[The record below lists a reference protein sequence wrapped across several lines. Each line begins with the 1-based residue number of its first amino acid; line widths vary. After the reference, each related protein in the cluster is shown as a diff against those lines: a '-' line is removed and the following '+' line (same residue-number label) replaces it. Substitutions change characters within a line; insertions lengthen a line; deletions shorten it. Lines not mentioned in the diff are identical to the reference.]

1 MMPFIRAAAASLALS
16 FGLVLAIPLAA
27 RAYVED
33 EAMQPVWLH
42 YLMAI
47 DAAQYCWNMRFDGP
61 AYDSMATVID
71 HRVDHAIGAGPR
83 THLVDV
89 AKDQTW
95 DLVFKYGCNDPRV
108 ADLLALFHNELQLAL
123 PPGP

>member
-1 MMPFIRAAAASLALS
+1 MTPRIFRVLSGPALLLGLFLAL
-16 FGLVLAIPLAA
+16 PTAA
-27 RAYVED
+27 RADTED

-42 YLMAI
+42 YWMAI

-61 AYDSMATVID
+61 AYDAMATVID

-108 ADLLALFHNELQLAL
+108 GDLLALFHNELQPAL
-123 PPGP
+123 SPGP